1 MTLIT
6 LATDNTTTGGRG
18 SPNPISPGS
27 DGGVWT
33 QQRGDQTASF
43 VSNQIVLTFVA
54 STNLGIWSY
63 SGNSSTD
70 QEVSINV
77 YQSSGNTDIV
87 GAVLRYVDNTHFYYA
102 DIGNISGKIEI
113 GVCTSGPTFT
123 TIASAPFS
131 SSFGTKY
138 SLRFQVIG
146 STLKAKIWDASTA
159 EPVKWSCQ
167 GTDTTLFSGLYGLC
181 GMPAGGTVKFD
192 TFSATNGQTPPINPV
207 DPTAGIEYPGLI
219 AGATNADLV
228 PAIDISTYE
237 TWSLQVD
244 TVASGATL
252 TFQGSNDNSNYV
264 TIYGYKAVDATLVT
278 TTTATGIFYGP
289 RNFRYLRIRQTAW
302 SSGTTSGT
310 LELYKF

>member
-6 LATDNTTTGGRG
+6 LATDTTNTGGRG

-33 QQRGDQTASF
+33 QQRGDQTATF

-63 SGNSSTD
+63 SGNSNTD
-70 QEVSINV
+70 QEVLINV

-87 GAVLRYVDNTHFYYA
+87 GAVLRYVDSTHFYYA
-102 DIGNISGKIEI
+102 DIGNISGSIEI
-113 GVCTSGPTFT
+113 GVCTPGPTFT

-138 SLRFQVIG
+138 TLRFQVKG
-146 STLKAKIWDASTA
+146 QTLKAKIWDASAA
-159 EPVKWSCQ
+159 EPVGWSVQ
-167 GTDTTLFSGLYGLC
+167 GTDSTLFSGLYGLC

-192 TFSATNGQTPPINPV
+192 SFSATNGDNPPINPV
-207 DPTAGIEYPGLI
+207 PPAYGSEQPGLI

-228 PAIDISTYE
+228 PAQDVSGYKN
-237 TWSLQVD
+237 WSLQVD
-244 TVASGATL
+244 TIASGATL
-252 TFQGSNDNSNYV
+252 TFQGSNDNINYV
-264 TIYGYKAVDATLVT
+264 SAYGYKVADATLVT
-278 TTTATGIFYGP
+278 STTATGMFYGP
-289 RNFRYLRIRQTAW
+289 RNYRYFRVRQTAW
-302 SSGTTSGT
+302 SSGVSKGT
-310 LELYKF
+310 FELYI

>member
-6 LATDNTTTGGRG
+6 LATDNTTSGGRG
-18 SPNPISPGS
+18 SPNAISPGS
-27 DGGVWT
+27 DGGTWT

-54 STNLGIWSY
+54 TTNLGIWSY
-63 SGNSSTD
+63 SGNSNTD
-70 QEVSINV
+70 QEVLINV
-77 YQSSGNTDIV
+77 YQSSGNTDQV

-102 DIGNISGKIEI
+102 DIGNNPGNVEI

-138 SLRFQVIG
+138 TMRFQCIG
-146 STLKAKIWDASTA
+146 QTLKAKIWDASTA

-167 GTDTTLFSGLYGLC
+167 GTDSTLFSGLYGLC

-192 TFSATNGQTPPINPV
+192 SFSATNGQTPPLNPV
-207 DPTAGIEYPGLI
+207 PPAYGAEQVGLI

-228 PAIDISTYE
+228 PAQDVSAYK

-244 TVASGATL
+244 AVASGATL
-252 TFQGSNDNSNYV
+252 TFQASNDAINYV
-264 TIYGYKAVDATLVT
+264 TVYGYKAVDGTLVST
-278 TTTATGIFYGP
+278 ATATGIYYGP
-289 RNFRYLRIRQTAW
+289 RNYRYLRIRQTAW
-302 SSGTTSGT
+302 TSGVTTGT
-310 LELYKF
+310 LELYV